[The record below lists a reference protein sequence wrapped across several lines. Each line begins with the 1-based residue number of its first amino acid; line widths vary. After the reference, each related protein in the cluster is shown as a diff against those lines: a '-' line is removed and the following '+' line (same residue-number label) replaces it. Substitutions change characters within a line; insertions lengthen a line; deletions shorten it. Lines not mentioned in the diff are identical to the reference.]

1 MAQDPAS
8 VAPLTAVVVGA
19 GAGGTL
25 SIDALMASKGYT
37 LIAVA
42 DLSADSLARV
52 IERTGGA
59 VATFAS
65 YEDMLREAPSD
76 VVCVSTYAPSHLP
89 FTRKA
94 VEAGAV
100 RGMLVEKPLGDTTL
114 AGREILSLLKEQNLP
129 VVVPHGLM
137 AQRAALEII
146 ERVHAGDLGELRLV
160 EMESPQWDIIN
171 AGIHW
176 LQFFGAL
183 VRSPIEMVLSAADTS
198 TRTFRDGMQVE
209 TEAITMARAANGVR
223 VVLNTGDTIP
233 VSDETVCLM
242 RIIGTHGYIEFKAF
256 ESSYVLVGA
265 NHDRVV
271 VEVESFEVSGHQR
284 HLEHLADQI
293 HSGERDYVI
302 PDTSLQALEIVEAA
316 YLSNRSNRAVVIPI
330 EGAQPDPGADWNP
343 GAPYSGSGGGRNG
356 REL

>member
-1 MAQDPAS
+1 MTSAPLPATR
-8 VAPLTAVVVGA
+8 LTAVVVGA

-25 SIDALMASKGYT
+25 SIDALMASDSYT
-37 LIAVA
+37 LVAVA
-42 DLSADSLARV
+42 DLSEASLARV
-52 IERTGGA
+52 TERTGGV
-59 VATFAS
+59 VATFTS

-94 VEAGAV
+94 VEAGVV
-100 RGMLVEKPLGDTTL
+100 RGMLVEKPLGDTTA
-114 AGREILSLLKEQNLP
+114 AGSEILALLKEHDLP

-176 LQFFGAL
+176 LQFFNAL
-183 VRSPIEMVLSAADTS
+183 VRSPIEMVLAAADTS
-198 TRTFRDGMQVE
+198 TRTYRDGMQVE

-223 VVLNTGDTIP
+223 VLLNTGDTIP
-233 VSDETVCLM
+233 VPDETVCLM
-242 RIIGTHGYIEFKAF
+242 RIIGTRGYIEFKAF
-256 ESSYVLVGA
+256 ESSYVLVAPG
-265 NHDRVV
+265 HDRDVV
-271 VEVESFEVSGHQR
+271 KVEPFVVSGHQR
-284 HLEHLADQI
+284 HLEYLADQI
-293 HSGERDYVI
+293 RSGEHDYRI

-316 YLSNRSNRAVVIPI
+316 YQSIRTKGSVVLPI
-330 EGAQPDPGADWNP
+330 KSAQPHPGDGWDPGSPFD
-343 GAPYSGSGGGRNG
+343 GTGGGRNG

>member
-1 MAQDPAS
+1 MGTNHT
-8 VAPLTAVVVGA
+8 VVGPLTAAVVGA

-25 SIDALMASKGYT
+25 SIDALMASELYT

-42 DLSADSLARV
+42 DLSEASLAKV
-52 IERTGGA
+52 SERTGGA
-59 VATFAS
+59 VATFTS
-65 YEDMLREAPSD
+65 FEDMLRESPAD
-76 VVCVSTYAPSHLP
+76 VVCVSTYAPSHLQ
-89 FTRKA
+89 FTRQA
-94 VEAGAV
+94 VESGTV
-100 RGMLVEKPLGDTTL
+100 RGMLVEKPLGDTTA
-114 AGREILSLLKEQNLP
+114 AGREILALLKEHDLP

-176 LQFFGAL
+176 FQFFGAL
-183 VRSPIEMVLSAADTS
+183 VRSPIEMVLSTADTS

-209 TEAITMARAANGVR
+209 TEAITLARAASGVR
-223 VVLNTGDTIP
+223 VLLNTGDTIP
-233 VSDETVCLM
+233 VPDETVCLM
-242 RIIGTHGYIEFKAF
+242 RIIGTHGFIEFRAF
-256 ESSYVLVGA
+256 ESSYVLVTA
-265 NHDRVV
+265 DHDRTVVV
-271 VEVESFEVSGHQR
+271 VEPFAVSGHQR

-316 YLSNRSNRAVVIPI
+316 YQSNRSGSSVVLPI
-330 EGAQPDPGADWNP
+330 EGQQPDPGTDWDP